1 MIVGVVCV
9 SSLLVA
15 AVASWL
21 LFWFA
26 VWMVGLAVKLLFDGG
41 VVWVFGMAI
50 IIRCC
55 VSLGWLGMV
64 GTVMEK

>member
-26 VWMVGLAVKLLFDGG
+26 VWMVGLAVN
-41 VVWVFGMAI
+41 I
-50 IIRCC
+50 IIRWWCR
-55 VSLGWLGMV
+55 V
-64 GTVMEK
+64 GIWDGNYYSISMLS